1 MQAGGGRCGRGRAR
15 AGRGTAGRQ
24 GRRAGGRAGVR
35 AWVCVCVN
43 HLKRCKT
50 SISDFRLYFPVLF
63 VSFQSKQGH
72 MASLTYRVQRSYG
85 LGWDIR
91 ADHPDVPASV
101 LFLVMGCG

>member
-1 MQAGGGRCGRGRAR
+1 MRAR
-15 AGRGTAGRQ
+15 AGTGGQGNGRPAGPPG
-24 GRRAGGRAGVR
+24 GREGGRAGVG
-35 AWVCVCVN
+35 VCVCVN